1 MLSTYDE
8 LKNRLQ
14 NDTKTWLVTGAAGF
28 IGSALLEMLLQLNQ
42 RVIGLDNFSTGSS
55 YNLEEVK
62 GLVSDRQWERFQ
74 LIKGDI
80 RNSEECRR
88 ACADVDCVLHQAALG
103 SVPRS
108 IDDPILTNDVNV
120 AGLLS
125 TSQGCLKS
133 G

>member
-1 MLSTYDE
+1 MASTYDE

-14 NDTKTWLVTGAAGF
+14 NDTKTWLVTGVAGF

-88 ACADVDCVLHQAALG
+88 ACADVDYVLHQATLG
-103 SVPRS
+103 
-108 IDDPILTNDVNV
+108 
-120 AGLLS
+120 
-125 TSQGCLKS
+125 
-133 G
+133 